1 MHDVLVA
8 TLVLL
13 GAALV
18 LGALAERLRQTAVLG
33 YLVAGTVV
41 GPGVLGWVSP
51 SGSIGAIA
59 ELGAATLLF
68 SIGTEFSFQRL
79 RSLGGRAFVTGVAQ
93 VCATLAAGYG
103 LARMVGLDAKPAF
116 VVGAMLSLSSTAV
129 VARLLV
135 ERRELDSAHGRLSMG
150 VLLTQDLAVVPL
162 VIAATLASGSGT
174 AGDAA
179 RTLALTAGWAILL
192 AAGFLVLVR
201 GVFPW
206 FLNDRGMSRNR
217 ELVAVF
223 AVVCAVGSALGAAAA
238 GLSPALGA
246 FVAGVLLGGSPFA
259 TQVRAEVAPLR
270 TILITLFFAAV
281 GLAGDPSWAW
291 QNLGASLLAIAAIIA
306 VKAALVFA
314 IARALRHPAG
324 TSAAAALCL
333 AQIGEFSFVIAEV
346 ARAGGV
352 LGPSLHHLVVTAT
365 IGSLAIAP
373 FLVRLAPRLAV
384 RHGRGAPQRTG
395 GEGAPPHAAGTIL
408 VIGFGPAGQRAW
420 SELPERRRADA
431 LVVESNPSLVAMA
444 KSMGANVHLGNAG
457 RPEVLEHAGVLNARV
472 VAVTMADV
480 DVAQHVAS
488 LVRTLAPDAHVIA
501 RSRYTAT
508 APDMVRAG
516 AHRAI
521 DEEALVGDRLSLEIE
536 TFLRQSARD

>member
-51 SGSIGAIA
+51 SGSIGALA

-68 SIGTEFSFQRL
+68 SIGTEFSFRRL

-93 VCATLAAGYG
+93 VCATLAAGYA

-116 VVGAMLSLSSTAV
+116 IVGAMLSLSSTAV
-129 VARLLV
+129 VARLFV

-179 RTLALTAGWAILL
+179 RTLALTAGWAVLL
-192 AAGFLVLVR
+192 AAGFLILVR

-352 LGPSLHHLVVTAT
+352 LGASLHHLVVTAT

-373 FLVRLAPRLAV
+373 FLVRLAPRLAI
-384 RHGRGAPQRTG
+384 RNGRGAPRRTG
-395 GEGAPPHAAGTIL
+395 GEGAPPHAGGTIL

-444 KSMGANVHLGNAG
+444 RSMGANVHLGNAG
-457 RPEVLEHAGVLNARV
+457 RAEVLEHAGVLNARV